1 MELHD
6 RDLPFE
12 DDGGVALGLEEVL
25 NTETVLI
32 SADLYSCFMFF
43 HVENFVVSHIRLAYG
58 RQSSGQSEEQ
68 WSVEQQFGIQV
79 NVVYSCPKTW
89 LT

>member
-32 SADLYSCFMFF
+32 SADLYSCFCGEFCCIPRMF
-43 HVENFVVSHIRLAYG
+43 
-58 RQSSGQSEEQ
+58 
-68 WSVEQQFGIQV
+68 SVWQAE
-79 NVVYSCPKTW
+79 
-89 LT
+89 